1 MKEKYISF
9 EVRYPSENPT
19 EEGRYFGKSP
29 IYAQALNDA
38 KKIGGSLY
46 GITESGKKVFILY

>member
-9 EVRYPSENPT
+9 EVRYPSEHPT

-29 IYAQALNDA
+29 IFAQALNA
-38 KKIGGSLY
+38 EV
-46 GITESGKKVFILY
+46 TEH